1 MTMIDICELIENG
14 TRTLI
19 EEKGL
24 EAGNYYFHIQCK
36 IVNKESP
43 ICKVRLQHSVVI
55 LLFHSG

>member
-36 IVNKESP
+36 IVNKEIPYLQSP
-43 ICKVRLQHSVVI
+43 FATLCGYPFIS
-55 LLFHSG
+55 